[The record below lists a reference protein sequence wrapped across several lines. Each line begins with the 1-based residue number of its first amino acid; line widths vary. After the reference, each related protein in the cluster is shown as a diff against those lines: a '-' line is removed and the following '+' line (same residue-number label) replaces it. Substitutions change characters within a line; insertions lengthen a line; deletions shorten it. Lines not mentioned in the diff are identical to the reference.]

1 MRFRTD
7 LAIENRQMYEETH
20 GKSDIEGVTIT
31 KRSYGEDTLA
41 TEITIESETGAR
53 LLETPVGRYIT
64 IELARMREA

>member
-31 KRSYGEDTLA
+31 KRSYGEDILA
-41 TEITIESETGAR
+41 TEITIASE
-53 LLETPVGRYIT
+53 I
-64 IELARMREA
+64 